1 MYTDKKGYV
10 PKLFYQGLT
19 DPLEFTIIY
28 YTCTREV
35 KIKSK
40 IHVRKI

>member
-19 DPLEFTIIY
+19 DPLEFTIIHLLG
-28 YTCTREV
+28 EV